1 MAADDEL
8 PFLQPTTPY
17 SGVRIIQ
24 TSEGELKQTVYWT
37 EEKSRTETELPGM
50 SMTNIVR
57 EDLGVMWISNPM
69 MGGCLEQTLDDV
81 DELSPVGGGLVD
93 PGNVSYEEVGT
104 ETIDGVQTRK
114 FEVKDTEDDGAQHEA
129 TFWVTCE

>member
-1 MAADDEL
+1 MKVTWIIPVGLWAGLAMAAGDEL

-57 EDLGVMWISNPM
+57 EDLGVMWISNPV
-69 MGGCLEQTLDDV
+69 MGGCLEQTLDDYKGTV
-81 DELSPVGGGLVD
+81 IVVTHGSVADAHADRVIQLQSGRIVG
-93 PGNVSYEEVGT
+93 S
-104 ETIDGVQTRK
+104 
-114 FEVKDTEDDGAQHEA
+114 
-129 TFWVTCE
+129 